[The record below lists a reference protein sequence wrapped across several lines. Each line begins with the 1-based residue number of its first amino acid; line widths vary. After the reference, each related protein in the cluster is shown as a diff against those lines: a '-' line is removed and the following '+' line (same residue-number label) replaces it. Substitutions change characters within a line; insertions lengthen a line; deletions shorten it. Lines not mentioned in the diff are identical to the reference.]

1 MKSPANILGHPLHP
15 IFVTIPLGLWSFAPV
30 CDLIF
35 HLGWG
40 DDSWKRAAFY
50 CVGGGLAGAVPAIVT
65 GLIDYTAVR
74 EPKARAVASFHLIL
88 NVLVTIL
95 YAWSFYLRWFEFP
108 ANFGL
113 VPVIIGFVGVVL
125 LGASGWLGG
134 ELVSRFGISV
144 RGDGT

>member
-40 DDSWKRAAFY
+40 DDSWKHAAFY
-50 CVGGGLAGAVPAIVT
+50 CVGGGLAGAVPAIAT

-74 EPKARAVASFHLIL
+74 EPKARAVAKFHLTL
-88 NVLVTIL
+88 NVLVTVL

-108 ANFGL
+108 ANFSL

-144 RGDGT
+144 RGDST